1 MALYAVFG
9 QPVLHSKS
17 PQMFRPLLEVSDQ
30 YTRIRPASTKDMIQ
44 IVQDLNIKG
53 ASITAPFK
61 EEIVN
66 FVDSVSEEAGAIGA
80 VNCIRNEDGI
90 ILGHN
95 TDHKGVT
102 NSLEEGGVQLQGA
115 NILVLGAGGAAKAA
129 VFGLSRAGANVF
141 ISNRTF
147 DKAKKLAKTYGAE
160 LIMWEHSAKTP
171 WFDAVVSTILPEAI
185 PPFAGYMA
193 YGCLLDAV
201 YKSSKMSEHTQSR
214 GVKII
219 PGERWLIW
227 QGIEAARLYINNQN
241 KALEQKNTPE
251 TLERHMQERLQP
263 EKLRIFVLNEE
274 SIHRFKPG
282 QYDLVVSGFGL
293 NEKEAKKIIDEEKH
307 LAFGN

>member
-1 MALYAVFG
+1 MALFAVFG

-17 PQMFRPLLEVSDQ
+17 PQMFRPLLNASDQ

-44 IVQDLNIKG
+44 IVQELNIKG

-61 EEIVN
+61 EEIVD
-66 FVDSVSEEAGAIGA
+66 FIDSVSEEAGAIGA
-80 VNCIRNEDGI
+80 VNCIRNEGGKI
-90 ILGHN
+90 FGHN
-95 TDHKGVT
+95 TDHEGVT
-102 NSLEEGGVQLQGA
+102 KALEEAGAQLQEA

-129 VFGLSRAGANVF
+129 VFGLSRAGAHVF

-147 DKAKKLAKTYGAE
+147 DKAKKLAKTYEAE
-160 LIMWEHSAKTP
+160 LIPWERRAKTP
-171 WFDAVVSTILPEAI
+171 WFDAVVSTLLPEAT

-201 YKSSKMSEHTQSR
+201 YKSSKMSEHTRSR
-214 GVKII
+214 GIKII

-227 QGIEAARLYINNQN
+227 QGIEASRFYIGH
-241 KALEQKNTPE
+241 KDSEQKICPE
-251 TLERHMQERLQP
+251 TLECNMEDKLQP

-274 SIHRFKPG
+274 SIDRFKPG

-293 NEKEAKKIIDEEKH
+293 NEKEIKKIIDEEKH